1 MRQYSILIVDDEKS
15 IRDTLSIILESSGY
29 KIYTAKNGYEALH
42 IINEYLIDILI
53 TDLRMPGMDG
63 LELMEKVFK
72 IDQII
77 EVIFISAYADIK
89 SAVEAMKMGAFDYIQ
104 KSFSTNE
111 LLVII
116 EKAIERKRLI
126 EENLLL
132 KKNIE
137 EGYNVDGIIGKS
149 KNMQNIFSTLDRIS
163 STKATVLLTGG
174 SGVGKEV
181 FARLIHNKSPR
192 KDNNFVV
199 VNCGA
204 IPENLIES
212 ELFGHEKGAF
222 TGAINNKIGKFQQ
235 ANNGTIFLDEVG
247 ELPLSMQVKF
257 LRVLEERKIEK
268 VGSLESIDVDI
279 RIIAAT
285 NRDLKREV
293 EEGKFRDDLYYRLNV
308 INLEIPLLKE
318 RKEDIPLL
326 ASKFLDEYSKEYNK
340 NLKLID
346 MEALDILINYSWPGN
361 VRELKN
367 IIERSVVVASIDDEV
382 LKKEYLPVEIME
394 GSLEEDENLEE
405 GLTLKEYEK
414 VIIHNTLKKNG
425 GNKAKTA
432 EELGIRRQTLYNKIK
447 EYDMEN

>member
-1 MRQYSILIVDDEKS
+1 MRQYNILIVDDEKS
-15 IRDTLSIILESSGY
+15 IRSTLSIILESSGY

-42 IINEYLIDILI
+42 ITNEYLIDILI

-63 LELMEKVFK
+63 LELMKKVFK
-72 IDQII
+72 IDQTI

-104 KSFSTNE
+104 KSFSTDE
-111 LLVII
+111 LLII
-116 EKAIERKRLI
+116 IKKAIERKRLI

-137 EGYNVDGIIGKS
+137 EGYNVDGVIGKS
-149 KNMQNIFSTLDRIS
+149 KKMQNIFSILDRIS

-181 FARLIHNKSPR
+181 FARLIHNKSSR
-192 KDNNFVV
+192 KDNDFVI

-222 TGAINNKIGKFQQ
+222 TGAINNKNGKFQQ
-235 ANNGTIFLDEVG
+235 ANNGTIFLDEIG
-247 ELPLSMQVKF
+247 ELPLPMQVKF

-268 VGSLESIDVDI
+268 VGSLENIDIDI

-382 LKKEYLPVEIME
+382 LKKEYLPVEIMG

-447 EYDMEN
+447 EYNMEN